1 MNTRLPLLSAL
12 LLGGLAVSAPAM
24 ATEPV
29 ATDVVEAAFVVS
41 ADAPVAPVE
50 KTAAATAE
58 EATEA
63 AVVADAPE
71 APTDAAVEEEPAPV
85 AIAPAWEGLV
95 PVEAEMQLGSNGQPV
110 GDRTL
115 RVVQRSTTG
124 KVVAAQVAMSLFSGH
139 LGGGSTFKKDQLKGS
154 RVKEIEN
161 PAFGYLQ
168 DKVRAALTTYFTAHP
183 GALPEEEKPV
193 VATADAFNLIYQEL
207 DNAETQYE
215 LRQTVHLGF
224 PYRRRLLTL
233 KLTGGEGVQ
242 CGQEAPAT
250 ATLEAWQADDYALLK
265 ETAQR
270 NADACVAKF
279 VEVLPTLF
287 PDRAPVAAE
296 PAVVDAAVEQGV

>member
-1 MNTRLPLLSAL
+1 MNTKLPLFSAL
-12 LLGGLAVSAPAM
+12 LLGGLAVSAPTL

-29 ATDVVEAAFVVS
+29 ITDAVEAAPALS

-50 KTAAATAE
+50 EVAAATS
-58 EATEA
+58 EA
-63 AVVADAPE
+63 ANE
-71 APTDAAVEEEPAPV
+71 AAAEPTPV
-85 AIAPAWEGLV
+85 AVAPAWEGRV
-95 PVEAEMQLGSNGQPV
+95 PIEAEMQLGSNGQPV

-124 KVVAAQVAMSLFSGH
+124 KVVAAQVALSLFSGS
-139 LGGGSTFKKDQLKGS
+139 LGGSTFKKDQLKGS

-161 PAFGYLQ
+161 PAFGYMQ

-207 DNAETQYE
+207 GNADTQYE

-233 KLTGGEGVQ
+233 KLTGGEGVH

-296 PAVVDAAVEQGV
+296 PAVVEAAIEQGV

>member
-1 MNTRLPLLSAL
+1 MNTKLPLFSAL
-12 LLGGLAVSAPAM
+12 LLGGLAVSAPTL

-29 ATDVVEAAFVVS
+29 ITDAVEAAPALS

-50 KTAAATAE
+50 EVAAATS
-58 EATEA
+58 EA
-63 AVVADAPE
+63 ANE
-71 APTDAAVEEEPAPV
+71 AAAEPTPV
-85 AIAPAWEGLV
+85 AAAPAWEGLV
-95 PVEAEMQLGSNGQPV
+95 PIEAEMQLGSNGQPV

-124 KVVAAQVAMSLFSGH
+124 KVVAAQVALSLFSGS
-139 LGGGSTFKKDQLKGS
+139 LGGSTFKKDQLKGS

-161 PAFGYLQ
+161 PAFGYMQ

-207 DNAETQYE
+207 GNADTQYE

-233 KLTGGEGVQ
+233 KLTGGEGVH

-296 PAVVDAAVEQGV
+296 PAAVEAAVEQGV

>member
-1 MNTRLPLLSAL
+1 MNTKLPLFSAL
-12 LLGGLAVSAPAM
+12 LLGGLAVSAPTL

-29 ATDVVEAAFVVS
+29 ITDAVEAAPALS

-50 KTAAATAE
+50 EVAAATS
-58 EATEA
+58 EA
-63 AVVADAPE
+63 ANE
-71 APTDAAVEEEPAPV
+71 AAAEPTPV
-85 AIAPAWEGLV
+85 AVAPAWEGLV
-95 PVEAEMQLGSNGQPV
+95 PIEAEMQLGSNGQPV

-115 RVVQRSTTG
+115 RVVQLSTTG
-124 KVVAAQVAMSLFSGH
+124 KVVAAQVALSLFSGS
-139 LGGGSTFKKDQLKGS
+139 LGGSTFKKDQLKGS

-161 PAFGYLQ
+161 PAFGYMQ

-207 DNAETQYE
+207 GNADTQYE

-233 KLTGGEGVQ
+233 KLTGGEGVH

-296 PAVVDAAVEQGV
+296 PAAVEAAVEQGV

>member
-1 MNTRLPLLSAL
+1 MNTRLPFFSAL
-12 LLGGLAVSAPAM
+12 LLGGFAMSAPAM

-29 ATDVVEAAFVVS
+29 TANVVEAAPAAS
-41 ADAPVAPVE
+41 ADAPQ
-50 KTAAATAE
+50 AT
-58 EATEA
+58 TD
-63 AVVADAPE
+63 AVVEADIADAP
-71 APTDAAVEEEPAPV
+71 DAASAEVAVVTEPAPV
-85 AIAPAWEGLV
+85 AVAPAWEGLV
-95 PVEAEMQLGSNGQPV
+95 PIEAEMQVGSNGQPV

-124 KVVAAQVAMSLFSGH
+124 KVVAAQVALSLFSGS
-139 LGGGSTFKKDQLKGS
+139 LGGSTFKKDQLKGS

-168 DKVRAALTTYFTAHP
+168 DQVRAALTTYFTAHP

-207 DNAETQYE
+207 GNADTQYE

-233 KLTGGEGVQ
+233 KLTGGEGVH

-287 PDRAPVAAE
+287 PDRAPVAA
-296 PAVVDAAVEQGV
+296 VEQGV

>member
-1 MNTRLPLLSAL
+1 MNTKLPLFSAL
-12 LLGGLAVSAPAM
+12 LLGGLAVSAPTL

-29 ATDVVEAAFVVS
+29 ITDAVEAAPALS

-50 KTAAATAE
+50 EVAAATS
-58 EATEA
+58 EA
-63 AVVADAPE
+63 ANE
-71 APTDAAVEEEPAPV
+71 AAAEPTPV
-85 AIAPAWEGLV
+85 AVAPAWEGLV
-95 PVEAEMQLGSNGQPV
+95 PIEAEMQLGSNGQPV

-124 KVVAAQVAMSLFSGH
+124 KVVAAQVALSLFSGS
-139 LGGGSTFKKDQLKGS
+139 LGGSTFKKDQLKGS

-161 PAFGYLQ
+161 PAFGYMQ

-207 DNAETQYE
+207 GNADTQYE

-233 KLTGGEGVQ
+233 KLTGGEGVH

-296 PAVVDAAVEQGV
+296 PAVVEAAVEQGV

>member
-1 MNTRLPLLSAL
+1 MNTKLPLFSAL
-12 LLGGLAVSAPAM
+12 LLGGLAVSAPTL

-29 ATDVVEAAFVVS
+29 ITDAVEAAPALS

-50 KTAAATAE
+50 EVAAATS
-58 EATEA
+58 EA
-63 AVVADAPE
+63 ANE
-71 APTDAAVEEEPAPV
+71 AAAEPTPV
-85 AIAPAWEGLV
+85 AVAPAWEGLV
-95 PVEAEMQLGSNGQPV
+95 PIEAEMQLGSNGQPV

-124 KVVAAQVAMSLFSGH
+124 KVVAAQVALSLFSGS
-139 LGGGSTFKKDQLKGS
+139 LGGSTFKKDQLKGS

-161 PAFGYLQ
+161 PAFGYMQ

-207 DNAETQYE
+207 GNADTQYE

-233 KLTGGEGVQ
+233 KLTGGEGVH

-296 PAVVDAAVEQGV
+296 PAAVEAAVEQGV

>member
-1 MNTRLPLLSAL
+1 MNTRLPLFSAL
-12 LLGGLAVSAPAM
+12 LLGGLAVSAPAL

-29 ATDVVEAAFVVS
+29 VNDVVDAAPAVS

-50 KTAAATAE
+50 QTAE
-58 EATEA
+58 ATTEAATEA
-63 AVVADAPE
+63 A
-71 APTDAAVEEEPAPV
+71 TDAAVEAEPAPV
-85 AIAPAWEGLV
+85 AVAPSWEGLV
-95 PVEAEMQLGSNGQPV
+95 PIEAEMQVGSNGQPV

-124 KVVAAQVAMSLFSGH
+124 KVVAAQVALSLFSGH

-161 PAFGYLQ
+161 PSFGYMQ

-207 DNAETQYE
+207 GNADTQYE

-233 KLTGGEGVQ
+233 KLTGGEGVH

-287 PDRAPVAAE
+287 PDRMPAAVE
-296 PAVVDAAVEQGV
+296 ATVEQGV

>member
-1 MNTRLPLLSAL
+1 MNTRLPLFSAL

-24 ATEPV
+24 ATEPGI
-29 ATDVVEAAFVVS
+29 TDVVEAAPAMA
-41 ADAPVAPVE
+41 ADAPAANVE
-50 KTAAATAE
+50 QTAEAAT
-58 EATEA
+58 EATNEA
-63 AVVADAPE
+63 AVVADVPE
-71 APTDAAVEEEPAPV
+71 APTDAAVEAEPAPV
-85 AIAPAWEGLV
+85 AVAPAWEGLV
-95 PVEAEMQLGSNGQPV
+95 PVEAEMQVGSNGQPV

-124 KVVAAQVAMSLFSGH
+124 KVVAAQVALSLFSR
-139 LGGGSTFKKDQLKGS
+139 SVAASPFKKDQLKGS

-193 VATADAFNLIYQEL
+193 VATVDAFNLIYQEL

-287 PDRAPVAAE
+287 PDRAPVAA
-296 PAVVDAAVEQGV
+296 DEQGV

>member
-1 MNTRLPLLSAL
+1 MNTRLPLFSAL
-12 LLGGLAVSAPAM
+12 LLGGLAVSAPAL
-24 ATEPV
+24 ATGPV
-29 ATDVVEAAFVVS
+29 ITDVVEAAPVVA

-50 KTAAATAE
+50 ETAAATAE

-71 APTDAAVEEEPAPV
+71 AITDAAVEEEPTPV
-85 AIAPAWEGLV
+85 AVAPAWEGLV
-95 PVEAEMQLGSNGQPV
+95 PVEAEMQVGSNGQPV

-124 KVVAAQVAMSLFSGH
+124 KVVAAQVALSLFTRSVAA
-139 LGGGSTFKKDQLKGS
+139 SPFKKDQLKGS

-287 PDRAPVAAE
+287 PDRAPVAA
-296 PAVVDAAVEQGV
+296 VEQGV